1 LASFFSS
8 GRVVDAVLVFMLI
21 ELVVLASVRHRG
33 AALFRPL
40 DIAVNGGAGAALL
53 LALRAALR
61 NSQWQMISLWLLI
74 ALGFHLWD
82 LALRAAAGRTR

>member
-1 LASFFSS
+1 
-8 GRVVDAVLVFMLI
+8 
-21 ELVVLASVRHRG
+21 
-33 AALFRPL
+33 
-40 DIAVNGGAGAALL
+40 LL